1 MAKGTVKWFNPQK
14 GFGFVVN
21 GDGLDVFIHYTSIH
35 CDGFRSLKTGQTVE
49 FTEVC
54 SDKGLHGKNVRIIS
68 CVDEKPGA
76 TKTISRTDPASS
88 D

>member
-21 GDGLDVFIHYTSIH
+21 KDNADVFIHYTSIH

-49 FTEVC
+49 YTEEC
-54 SDKGLHGKNVRIIS
+54 SDKGLHGKNVRIICS
-68 CVDEKPGA
+68 VEPKSDTGQTTPQE
-76 TKTISRTDPASS
+76 DPVSS

>member
-21 GDGLDVFIHYTSIH
+21 QDNADVFVHYTNIH
-35 CDGFRSLKTGQTVE
+35 CDGFRSLKTGQIVE
-49 FTEVC
+49 YTEEC
-54 SDKGLHGKNVRIIS
+54 SDRGLHGKNVRIICS
-68 CVDEKPGA
+68 VE
-76 TKTISRTDPASS
+76 TKSDTGQTIPQEDPTPS

>member
-21 GDGLDVFIHYTSIH
+21 KDGVDVFVHYTSIH
-35 CDGFRSLKTGQTVE
+35 CDGFRGLKTGQIVE
-49 FTEVC
+49 YTEEN
-54 SDKGLHGKNVRIIS
+54 SDKGLHGKNVRIICS
-68 CVDEKPGA
+68 VEPNSGTSQTAPKEDSA
-76 TKTISRTDPASS
+76 TS

>member
-21 GDGLDVFIHYTSIH
+21 DEGVDVFVHYTSIH
-35 CDGFRSLKTGQTVE
+35 CDGFRSLKTGQIVE
-49 FTEVC
+49 YTEEY
-54 SDKGLHGKNVRIIS
+54 SDKGLHGKNVRIICS
-68 CVDEKPGA
+68 VESNLDPAQMIPK
-76 TKTISRTDPASS
+76 KDPASF

>member
-21 GDGLDVFIHYTSIH
+21 EDGLDVFVHYTSIH
-35 CDGFRSLKTGQTVE
+35 CDGFRSLKIGQFVE
-49 FTEVC
+49 YTQEC
-54 SDKGLHGKNVRIIS
+54 SDKGLHGKNVRIVCS
-68 CVDEKPGA
+68 VEPNSD
-76 TKTISRTDPASS
+76 TTRTTHMEDSASS